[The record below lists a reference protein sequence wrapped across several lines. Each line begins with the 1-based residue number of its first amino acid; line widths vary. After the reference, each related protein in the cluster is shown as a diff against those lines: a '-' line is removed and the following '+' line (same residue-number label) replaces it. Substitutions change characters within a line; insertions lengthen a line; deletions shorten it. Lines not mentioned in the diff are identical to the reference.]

1 MYILDFATLLST
13 LQEISY
19 TGQIEAYLS
28 LRTPVLHGGKVV
40 VTIVRGHA
48 TACVILNQQG
58 YVAIAGDQAVQITRS
73 LGVLEWYRAHQSSQ
87 PSQEMPVLPPVQ
99 QSPAV
104 SPQRQT
110 RPVAPQPTINNQL
123 PQRPQVTN
131 PRLPIV
137 TNPLLPSVT
146 RPLPQISSPQL
157 SPVTNPYLP
166 RMNNQTRS
174 LEAQSTQPHNLLIT
188 TCIPQRL
195 VTLHPQILANLERPL
210 RRVLVLVDG
219 QRTIGKIATLLNPT
233 ASKFD
238 EVLETLRELE
248 RMGMITMART

>member
-1 MYILDFATLLST
+1 VYILDFATLLST

-40 VTIVRGHA
+40 VTIVRGQA

-58 YVAIAGDQAVQITRS
+58 YIAIAGEQAVQITRS
-73 LGVLEWYRAHQSSQ
+73 LGVLEWYRTPLSSQ
-87 PSQEMPVLPPVQ
+87 PSQEMPVFPSVQ
-99 QSPAV
+99 QSPAI
-104 SPQRQT
+104 SQQRQT
-110 RPVAPQPTINNQL
+110 RPLPPQPTINNQL
-123 PQRPQVTN
+123 PQQSQVTN

-146 RPLPQISSPQL
+146 RPLPRISSPQL

-166 RMNNQTRS
+166 RINNQR
-174 LEAQSTQPHNLLIT
+174 LAEAQSTQPHNQLIT

-195 VTLHPQILANLERPL
+195 VTLHPQTLANLERPL

-219 QRTIGKIATLLNPT
+219 QRTIGKIVILLNPT
-233 ASKFD
+233 ANKFD